1 MDIGSL
7 IGLAVAGA
15 GAVVAA
21 RKKREAGGSRKRSRD
36 AAVRWKAL
44 LGSAVTS
51 GSLEDLLSGRS
62 LLTSGRGS
70 GGGGQSGSGGARGGS
85 GGRGGRSGGSRQ
97 SPGRRGPGAVG
108 TRSGSGTQPPFRAR
122 RRPGVREME
131 REGVPHPL
139 IVRRRRDRR
148 KELLREIANVGM
160 GSAAI
165 GVSTAA
171 LMFDGGVDPS
181 WSLTVG
187 GLGAAVFG
195 WILGREVLSD
205 LFHLGS

>member
-7 IGLAVAGA
+7 IGGAAAGA
-15 GAVVAA
+15 GVIVAA
-21 RKKREAGGSRKRSRD
+21 RKKREAMRDPKRSRD
-36 AAVRWKAL
+36 AAARWKAL
-44 LGSAVTS
+44 LGSAVMS

-70 GGGGQSGSGGARGGS
+70 GGGGRGGRGGGGS
-85 GGRGGRSGGSRQ
+85 GGTGGSRR
-97 SPGRRGPGAVG
+97 SPGRRGSGAGGSRSAGG
-108 TRSGSGTQPPFRAR
+108 TPAPFRAR
-122 RRPGVREME
+122 RRPGEREME

-139 IVRRRRDRR
+139 IVRRRRSRR
-148 KELLREIANVGM
+148 KELLREMANVGM

-171 LMFDGGVDPS
+171 LMFDGGVDPT

-205 LFHLGS
+205 LFHLGP